1 MHFFCLL
8 YFSFLQYFLIN
19 VSGRYLDTKP
29 IIKTFILHRIVD
41 GDHKCE
47 ENNSVLNNTIYYKP
61 YFFTYSNLHRQLV
74 NYYYIE
80 NNKTFSLNDI
90 SEPIFYE
97 TIVRYLK
104 FDCDVSRNI
113 KCAIKPDIVALKFF
127 NSGKKYIQNIEV
139 VLKRTITST
148 EGETKTLFEISTFP
162 VDKCIDVVPGMY
174 YVFGPEKD
182 FFYVTR
188 EEVSL

>member
-1 MHFFCLL
+1 MYFFFSL
-8 YFSFLQYFLIN
+8 YFSFLQYLLIN
-19 VSGRYLDTKP
+19 VSGLYLETKP

-47 ENNSVLNNTIYYKP
+47 ENNGGLNNTIYYKP
-61 YFFTYSNLHRQLV
+61 YFFTYSNLNRQLV

-80 NNKTFSLNDI
+80 NNKNLSLNDI

-97 TIVRYLK
+97 SKVRYLK
-104 FDCDVSRNI
+104 FDCDISRNI

-127 NSGKKYIQNIEV
+127 HSGKKYIQKVEA
-139 VLKRTITST
+139 VLKRTITSI
-148 EGETKTLFEISTFP
+148 EGDTKTFYEISTFP
-162 VDKCIDVVPGMY
+162 VNKCIDVVPGMY